1 MAPTIRP
8 TQTPQNRREIGF
20 NEHLSHSSSRWSVGE
35 YFELE
40 RIQGLKANARFY
52 TQETGKQCYELD
64 GREIFEIDG
73 TELHQSRGGTISG
86 HDRPGRSLGVVD
98 TRNAQVDQ
106 LDAAGGSEGSQSI
119 KSTAPN
125 IQHNSDG
132 QTLPPQVVRVS
143 SDEKDFAN
151 IDLSTVAATSM
162 LFTNPN
168 QGVKSYFYPTGA
180 VPFLTISIILA
191 NHKQ

>member
-1 MAPTIRP
+1 MWAK
-8 TQTPQNRREIGF
+8 
-20 NEHLSHSSSRWSVGE
+20 

-40 RIQGLKANARFY
+40 RIQGQRGNSRFY
-52 TQETGKQCYELD
+52 TQETGKQYYELE

-73 TELHQSRGGTISG
+73 TELHQSRGGTIPR

-151 IDLSTVAATSM
+151 IDLSTVAGTSM
-162 LFTNPN
+162 PFTPLPPVIFNDQILSHLPLWL
-168 QGVKSYFYPTGA
+168 QAGHIGLRHLD
-180 VPFLTISIILA
+180 FLLGS
-191 NHKQ
+191 